1 MLVLRVSFRS
11 HFHKEGRKA
20 ERDTRVGGAFDCGAV
35 KVNNNNKQIEIGI
48 REGLSTSF
56 TDSEH

>member
-1 MLVLRVSFRS
+1 MREARQ
-11 HFHKEGRKA
+11 KGRGV
-20 ERDTRVGGAFDCGAV
+20 ERDTRVRDVFDCGAV